1 MDNSLTLEQ
10 ILKELE
16 KRASNRASFNFI
28 SYFNTM
34 EQNQRASSF
43 FPTNT
48 ITNMHPPASEWVL
61 IPKYTM
67 NRYAK
72 FWIVKWPVRV
82 SFLVSNIMNGI
93 KQLNIDNET
102 LKRLSNTI
110 KNFDIVELQEIFK
123 KIANTLEN
131 QNVREE
137 SGGFNTNV
145 ITIMNKTNLTEKTI
159 EYIKEFLTEYVMGP
173 FDKFYI
179 TDIFFN
185 VRERNDIT
193 LAVGDIIP
201 YLQFS
206 GSSVI
211 EGSLYGIAPNTI
223 NFDGISSSIYQ
234 WFNYIRGTQLV
245 KRYQTLVLDFDDLQF
260 YIYPFKFAF
269 NLEANKGYFSFNI
282 DFILTRISRV
292 RLDDSQLEAPQ
303 DWIRSEDSLMPH
315 RWLSREYNARN
326 VEEALSTPTIK

>member
-1 MDNSLTLEQ
+1 MNDDLTLEK

-16 KRASNRASFNFI
+16 ERASNRASFNFI
-28 SYFNTM
+28 SYFNTI
-34 EQNQRASSF
+34 EQNQKASSF
-43 FPTNT
+43 FPTNA

-82 SFLVSNIMNGI
+82 SFLVNNITNGI

-123 KIANTLEN
+123 KILNTLK
-131 QNVREE
+131 
-137 SGGFNTNV
+137 NTGN
-145 ITIMNKTNLTEKTI
+145 TTTLTEKII
-159 EYIKEFLTEYVMGP
+159 EYIKEFLKEYVMGP

-211 EGSLYGIAPNTI
+211 EGSLYGVAPNAI
-223 NFDGISSSIYQ
+223 NFDGVSSSIYQ

-303 DWIRSEDSLMPH
+303 DWIRSEDGLMPH
-315 RWLSREYNARN
+315 RWLSREYNARSI
-326 VEEALSTPTIK
+326 EEAFSTPTIK

>member
-1 MDNSLTLEQ
+1 MNDDLTLEK

-16 KRASNRASFNFI
+16 ERASNRASFNFI
-28 SYFNTM
+28 SYFNTI
-34 EQNQRASSF
+34 EQNQKASSF
-43 FPTNT
+43 FPTNA

-82 SFLVSNIMNGI
+82 SFLVNNITNGI

-123 KIANTLEN
+123 KILNTLK
-131 QNVREE
+131 
-137 SGGFNTNV
+137 NTGN
-145 ITIMNKTNLTEKTI
+145 TTTLTEKII
-159 EYIKEFLTEYVMGP
+159 EYIKEFLKEYVMGP

-211 EGSLYGIAPNTI
+211 EGSLYGIAPNAI
-223 NFDGISSSIYQ
+223 NFDGVSSSIYQ

-303 DWIRSEDSLMPH
+303 DWIRSEDGLMPH
-315 RWLSREYNARN
+315 RWLSREYNARSI
-326 VEEALSTPTIK
+326 EEAFSTPTIK

>member
-1 MDNSLTLEQ
+1 MNDNLTLEQ

-16 KRASNRASFNFI
+16 KRASDRASFNFI
-28 SYFNTM
+28 SYFNTI
-34 EQNQRASSF
+34 EQNQKASSF

-82 SFLVSNIMNGI
+82 SFLVNNITNGI

-123 KIANTLEN
+123 KILNTLK
-131 QNVREE
+131 
-137 SGGFNTNV
+137 NTGN
-145 ITIMNKTNLTEKTI
+145 TTTLTEKII
-159 EYIKEFLTEYVMGP
+159 EYIKEFLKEYVMGP

-211 EGSLYGIAPNTI
+211 EGSLYGVAPNAI
-223 NFDGISSSIYQ
+223 NFDGVSSSIYQ

-282 DFILTRISRV
+282 DFVLTRISRV
-292 RLDDSQLEAPQ
+292 RLDDSQLETPQ
-303 DWIRSEDSLMPH
+303 DWIRSEDGLMPH

-326 VEEALSTPTIK
+326 IEEAFSTPTIK

>member
-1 MDNSLTLEQ
+1 MNDDLTLEK

-16 KRASNRASFNFI
+16 ERASDRASFNFI
-28 SYFNTM
+28 SYFNTI
-34 EQNQRASSF
+34 EQNQKASSF
-43 FPTNT
+43 FPTNA

-82 SFLVSNIMNGI
+82 SFLVNNITNGI

-123 KIANTLEN
+123 KILNTLK
-131 QNVREE
+131 
-137 SGGFNTNV
+137 NTGN
-145 ITIMNKTNLTEKTI
+145 TTTLTEKII
-159 EYIKEFLTEYVMGP
+159 EYIKEFLKEYVMGP

-211 EGSLYGIAPNTI
+211 EGSLYGVAPNAI
-223 NFDGISSSIYQ
+223 NFDGVSSSIYQ

-282 DFILTRISRV
+282 DFVLTRISRV

-303 DWIRSEDSLMPH
+303 DWIRSEDGLMPH
-315 RWLSREYNARN
+315 RWLSREYNARSI
-326 VEEALSTPTIK
+326 EEAFSTPTIK

>member
-1 MDNSLTLEQ
+1 MNDNLTLEQ

-16 KRASNRASFNFI
+16 KRASDRASFNFI
-28 SYFNTM
+28 SYFNTI
-34 EQNQRASSF
+34 EQNQKASSF

-82 SFLVSNIMNGI
+82 SFLVNNITNGI

-123 KIANTLEN
+123 KILNTLK
-131 QNVREE
+131 
-137 SGGFNTNV
+137 NTGN
-145 ITIMNKTNLTEKTI
+145 TTTLTEKII
-159 EYIKEFLTEYVMGP
+159 EYIKEFLKEYVMGP

-211 EGSLYGIAPNTI
+211 EGSLYGVAPNAI
-223 NFDGISSSIYQ
+223 NFDGVSSSIYQ

-282 DFILTRISRV
+282 DFVLTRISRV

-303 DWIRSEDSLMPH
+303 DWIRSEDGLMPH

-326 VEEALSTPTIK
+326 IEEAFSTPTIK

>member
-1 MDNSLTLEQ
+1 MNDNLTLEQ

-16 KRASNRASFNFI
+16 KRASDRASFNFI
-28 SYFNTM
+28 SYFNTI
-34 EQNQRASSF
+34 EQNQKASSF

-48 ITNMHPPASEWVL
+48 ITNMHPPASEWIL

-82 SFLVSNIMNGI
+82 SFLVNNIMNGI

-123 KIANTLEN
+123 KILNTLK
-131 QNVREE
+131 
-137 SGGFNTNV
+137 NTGN
-145 ITIMNKTNLTEKTI
+145 TTTLTEKII
-159 EYIKEFLTEYVMGP
+159 EYIKEFLKEYVMGP

-211 EGSLYGIAPNTI
+211 EGSLYGVAPNAI
-223 NFDGISSSIYQ
+223 NFDGVSSSIYQ

-282 DFILTRISRV
+282 DFVLTRISRV

-326 VEEALSTPTIK
+326 IEETFSTPTIK

>member
-1 MDNSLTLEQ
+1 MNDNLTLEQ

-16 KRASNRASFNFI
+16 KRASDRASFNFI
-28 SYFNTM
+28 SYFNTI

-82 SFLVSNIMNGI
+82 SFLVNNIMNGI

-123 KIANTLEN
+123 KILNTLK
-131 QNVREE
+131 
-137 SGGFNTNV
+137 NTGN
-145 ITIMNKTNLTEKTI
+145 TTTLTEKII
-159 EYIKEFLTEYVMGP
+159 EYIKEFLKEYVMGP

-211 EGSLYGIAPNTI
+211 EGSLYGVAPNAI
-223 NFDGISSSIYQ
+223 NFDGVSSSIYQ

-303 DWIRSEDSLMPH
+303 DWIRSEDGLMPH
-315 RWLSREYNARN
+315 RWLSREYNARSI
-326 VEEALSTPTIK
+326 EEAFSTPTIK